1 MEIQTID
8 ASLLAKMFLSG
19 KNNEAILFEIEKEKE
34 HLKKQIDEQVLSGM
48 VTYWLG
54 QLDALE
60 RMRLMI
66 IRYYGG

>member
-1 MEIQTID
+1 M
-8 ASLLAKMFLSG
+8 

-34 HLKKQIDEQVLSGM
+34 HLRKQIDEQVLSGM

-66 IRYYGG
+66 LRYYGS

>member
-1 MEIQTID
+1 M
-8 ASLLAKMFLSG
+8 